1 MDDEIKSIIIE
12 ALEDYKRW
20 FDDIEKSEGDVE
32 KIELINKAIE
42 EMNK

>member
-1 MDDEIKSIIIE
+1 MDEDIKAIIIE

-20 FDDIEKSEGDVE
+20 FDDIEKTESDIE
-32 KIELINKAIE
+32 KIKEIDRALE